1 MQTRAGQATEPL
13 PRPHLQGYLLP
24 AYHKFYWFG
33 LNTSDGAT
41 WLQQDRTINTTYKSW
56 GIFKHGSG
64 NLPEREPNN
73 YVDPEFCAGCNFT
86 ELITGK
92 LPVWGWGDEQCQ
104 LTFPVM
110 CRSIGEHASSD
121 TPLGLGSGWHV
132 PARLRRWLPVLGPR
146 PRAQLVPVVR
156 SVRRI

>member
-1 MQTRAGQATEPL
+1 LQTRAGQATEPL

-121 TPLGLGSGWHV
+121 TPASAW
-132 PARLRRWLPVLGPR
+132 ARAGTCQRV
-146 PRAQLVPVVR
+146 
-156 SVRRI
+156 